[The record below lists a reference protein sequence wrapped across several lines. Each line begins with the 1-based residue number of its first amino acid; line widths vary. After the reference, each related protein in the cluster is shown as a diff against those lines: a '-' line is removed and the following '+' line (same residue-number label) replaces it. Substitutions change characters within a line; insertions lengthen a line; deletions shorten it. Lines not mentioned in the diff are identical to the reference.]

1 MIIIFDID
9 GTVADAEHR
18 LHWIRAKPKNWVAF
32 GSAMDQDPPI
42 ESICAIARRCYDAG
56 DTVLFCTGR
65 SQEYRSTTEAWLAQ
79 HSLAYAALFMRP
91 RGDFRQDF
99 EVKRDLLDRIRA
111 LFGEPDLVFEDRQ
124 QVVDMWREQG
134 IRCLQVDPGNY

>member
-18 LHWIRAKPKNWVAF
+18 LHWIRTKPKNWVAF

-42 ESICAIARRCYDAG
+42 ESICTIARRCYTAG

-79 HSLAYAALFMRP
+79 HGLAYAALFMRS

-124 QVVDMWREQG
+124 QVVDMWRSQG